1 FIDFAEKVPFIP
13 FFAEPFCRN
22 GSVLR
27 EIEFLWRFPS
37 SFVNCEGEAA
47 GEGECIDGHKKGGK
61 QMSEFASKD
70 SVLQMLLETETE
82 LASAETALTKAVNRL
97 KHEKSTAW
105 NERLDLIEK
114 ELTELSSCL
123 NSTLMGVEPHG
134 ESA

>member
-1 FIDFAEKVPFIP
+1 
-13 FFAEPFCRN
+13 
-22 GSVLR
+22 
-27 EIEFLWRFPS
+27 
-37 SFVNCEGEAA
+37 
-47 GEGECIDGHKKGGK
+47 
-61 QMSEFASKD
+61 MSEFASKD

-82 LASAETALTKAVNRL
+82 LASAETALTEAVNRL